1 MAPPLPPLVPWEKL
15 VLVTANHHSVS
26 ISAYDQAPVTSSSVP
41 LWAHHSQLP
50 PTPDWSLS
58 NSSNLPTFAHL
69 PARVPRGCATLG
81 FKSSLSFAS
90 WLIYCKTASVLR
102 GDWFHLHSQVRKC
115 KSKKPNDFLPGS
127 LPQNPGL
134 LPTSKP

>member
-15 VLVTANHHSVS
+15 ALVTANHHSVS
-26 ISAYDQAPVTSSSVP
+26 ISAYDQAPVTSSSIP
-41 LWAHHSQLP
+41 LWAHHGQLP

-58 NSSNLPTFAHL
+58 NSSNLPTFAH
-69 PARVPRGCATLG
+69 PPPRVPRSCATLG

-90 WLIYCKTASVLR
+90 WLIYCETGGVLR
-102 GDWFHLHSQVRKC
+102 GDWFHLHSRVRKC
-115 KSKKPNDFLPGS
+115 KSKKPNDFLQGS
-127 LPQNPGL
+127 LTQNPGL